1 MNFFANILESD
12 LDRFKSIFEIYN
24 KDGSINKYRLDR
36 LFKDF
41 EQE

>member
-24 KDGSINKYRLDR
+24 KLYNRNI
-36 LFKDF
+36 
-41 EQE
+41 